1 MIYILKTQENK
12 TQKIMRTILN
22 ILIAIILFSPCLL
35 SQEAEIVF
43 DGNFF
48 KEFNKKPV
56 IQRDEFFE
64 NIANKIVIGRGKI
77 TEIASN
83 QRYKKKHRIKI
94 ESSDSGVYGQ
104 KFIFYVFIENKDM
117 VDLLSIDSKFEFK
130 GQFMGYTPLS
140 TKRNEYIIDIIIMD
154 GSIIIE

>member
-1 MIYILKTQENK
+1 MQENNNK
-12 TQKIMRTILN
+12 MINRILN
-22 ILIAIILFSPCLL
+22 ILIAITLCAPSLFG
-35 SQEAEIVF
+35 QEVDIVF

-48 KEFNKKPV
+48 REFNKKLI

-64 NIANKIVIGRGKI
+64 SKTNKIVIGRGII
-77 TEIASN
+77 TEITSN

-94 ESSDSGVYGQ
+94 ESSDSNAYGQ
-104 KFIFYVFIENKDM
+104 RFIFFVFIENKDM
-117 VDLLSIDSKFEFK
+117 VDLLSLDSKFEFK

-154 GSIIIE
+154 GSTVIE